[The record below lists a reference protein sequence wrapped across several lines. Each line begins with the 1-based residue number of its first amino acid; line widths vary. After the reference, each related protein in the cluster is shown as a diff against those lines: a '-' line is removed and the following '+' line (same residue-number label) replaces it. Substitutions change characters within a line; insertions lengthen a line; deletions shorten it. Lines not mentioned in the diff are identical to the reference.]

1 MGRGE
6 RSSTLP
12 LMNVPGPGSYNVT
25 KEIKPLVKPMKS
37 DLPQHDETQIE
48 LIVKPENKSI
58 PRSPKLPSKKKG
70 ANVTLTASEEK
81 LGAL

>member
-37 DLPQHDETQIE
+37 DLPPHDASHVE
-48 LIVKPENKSI
+48 LVQKPENKSI
-58 PRSPKLPSKKKG
+58 PRSPKFPSKRKG
-70 ANVTLTASEEK
+70 ANVTMTASEEK